1 MDLVMGQRSIHR
13 AGGRNMR
20 GVAFDVI
27 RTLIEPQPFAEA
39 PHLRNVNVPAR
50 WEVFAQDLRYAVRGL
65 RSRPGFTVGVVLT
78 LALGIGANAA
88 MFSVVDRLLF
98 RPPPL
103 LRDPALVHRVY
114 LGRMYRGQEFI
125 GAGVQY
131 ARYLDLTNWT
141 TSFSRTAEFTDR
153 NLAFGVGV
161 DARELQVGAVS
172 ASFFDFFDAPPVLGR
187 YFTVAE
193 DSPPTGAPVAVL
205 GYGYWQSAYGGRRD
219 VLGQMV
225 QIGGTI
231 YTIIGVA
238 PRGFVGLWPAQPP
251 AAFVPITAYGAENGA
266 NLRMRGENWWTTYHW
281 TWASMLAQRK
291 PGVSVAAASADLST
305 AYRRSY
311 AGQESVDHGMTP
323 LEIAKPRALA
333 GSVLS
338 ERGPNASSETKVAT
352 WLTGVAIVVWL
363 IACANVANLLLARA
377 LRRRR
382 EIAVRLALGVSRGRL
397 ALQLLTESVLLA
409 VLGGAAGVLV
419 AQFGG
424 AVLRAE
430 LLTTTSGTSVVTDPR
445 TLLFAGAAALMAGLL
460 TGLAPIFQTRRAD
473 LTQDLKAG
481 EREGAMHRS
490 RMRVALLVLQGALSV
505 VLLVGAGLFVR
516 SLGNVRA
523 VPLGFTA
530 DSVLAVDLQMR
541 GVQLDSAKNVALRRS
556 LLEEASTIPGLT
568 HWSRQITMP
577 FWSTWSMGLH
587 VAGIDSVDRL
597 GEFDL
602 NAVSSDYFATMG
614 TRLLR
619 GRGITDQDVAGAPHV
634 MVVSEAMAHTLWPGR
649 EALGECVRVG
659 DDTVPCTTVVGVAE
673 NIKAQSLSDD
683 RGLFYYTAIA
693 QFNPDGGGLF
703 LRVHGDPAR
712 MQETIRRRLQ
722 PLMPGV
728 SYVTTTPLAKV
739 VGGETRSWRLG
750 ATMFTVFGLLALV
763 LAAIGL
769 YSVIA
774 YNVAQR
780 THELGVRVALG
791 AGMRDLMRLVLTE
804 GMVLAGAGVGL
815 GTGIA
820 LVVSGWVAPL
830 LFAESPRDPAV
841 FLSVA
846 VTLLAVALLASFVP
860 ARRAGR
866 VDPMR
871 ALHSE

>member
-1 MDLVMGQRSIHR
+1 
-13 AGGRNMR
+13 
-20 GVAFDVI
+20 
-27 RTLIEPQPFAEA
+27 
-39 PHLRNVNVPAR
+39 
-50 WEVFAQDLRYAVRGL
+50 
-65 RSRPGFTVGVVLT
+65 
-78 LALGIGANAA
+78 
-88 MFSVVDRLLF
+88 
-98 RPPPL
+98 
-103 LRDPALVHRVY
+103 
-114 LGRMYRGQEFI
+114 
-125 GAGVQY
+125 
-131 ARYLDLTNWT
+131 
-141 TSFSRTAEFTDR
+141 
-153 NLAFGVGV
+153 
-161 DARELQVGAVS
+161 
-172 ASFFDFFDAPPVLGR
+172 
-187 YFTVAE
+187 
-193 DSPPTGAPVAVL
+193 
-205 GYGYWQSAYGGRRD
+205 
-219 VLGQMV
+219 
-225 QIGGTI
+225 
-231 YTIIGVA
+231 
-238 PRGFVGLWPAQPP
+238 
-251 AAFVPITAYGAENGA
+251 VPITAYGAENGA
-266 NLRMRGENWWTTYHW
+266 NLRMHGETWWTTYHW

-291 PGVSVAAASADLST
+291 PWVSVAAASADLST
-305 AYRRSY
+305 EYRRSY

-481 EREGAMHRS
+481 EGEGAMHRS

-602 NAVSSDYFATMG
+602 NAVSADYFATMG

-619 GRGITDQDVAGAPHV
+619 GRGITDQDVAGAPRV

-722 PLMPGV
+722 PLMPGA

-820 LVVSGWVAPL
+820 LVVSRWVAPT

-841 FLSVA
+841 FLTVA
-846 VTLLAVALLASFVP
+846 ATLLAVALLASFVP
-860 ARRAGR
+860 ARRAAR

-871 ALHSE
+871 ALRSE